1 MMRPILVTIALVL
14 AALACGREDPGRV
27 PPAPEVSVVVSPVAA
42 GPGLRAFPAEIV
54 ATDNVEVATRASG
67 LVRRITVD
75 AGERVRRGQLL
86 VEIDGGDVAA
96 GLAAAEADAELARR
110 YHERIAALE
119 KDGAATPQEL
129 DEAEA
134 GLATAE
140 ARVREARTRLGYVRL
155 ISPIDGVVTRRNV
168 DPGDLIVPGQT
179 ALAIASSAGRKVA
192 ADLPAAEAG
201 RLEPGGA
208 VTVVLPQSSVRLPAR
223 VTRVVPAL
231 AGRSQTFRVEA
242 SVENAGDTPLLP
254 GTYVRLEVIRPGL
267 ETRWIPADAVVR
279 QGQLRGVFVVEDDTL
294 RLRWVRLG
302 ETRSGAVELLAGL
315 RGDVRLVRA
324 PGPELADGSAVTGI
338 EVRDWSPALDPGS
351 AAERPLDVSETAP

>member
-1 MMRPILVTIALVL
+1 MKRTMSVAIALVM

-27 PPAPEVSVVVSPVAA
+27 PPAPEVSVVVSQVAA
-42 GPGLRAFPAEIV
+42 GPGLRAFAAEIV

-67 LVRRITVD
+67 LVREITVD
-75 AGERVRRGQLL
+75 VGERVRRGQLL

-96 GLAAAEADAELARR
+96 GLAAAEAEAELARR

-134 GLATAE
+134 RLATTE

-155 ISPIDGVVTRRNV
+155 VSPIDGVVTRRHV
-168 DPGDLIVPGQT
+168 DPGDLIVPGQP
-179 ALAIASSAGRKVA
+179 ALAIASWEGRKVA

-201 RLEPGGA
+201 RLEPGARVSVLLPESGA
-208 VTVVLPQSSVRLPAR
+208 RLPAR

-231 AGRSQTFRVEA
+231 ADRSRTFRIEA
-242 SVENAGDTPLLP
+242 VLEDEGGTPLLP
-254 GTYVRLEVIRPGL
+254 GTYVRLELTRPGL
-267 ETRWIPADAVVR
+267 VTRWIPADAIVR
-279 QGQLRGVFVVEDDTL
+279 RGQLRGVYVVEDDTL

-315 RGDVRLVRA
+315 GGDVRLVRSPD
-324 PGPELADGSAVTGI
+324 PGLADGSAVTAI
-338 EVRDWSPALDPGS
+338 EVREWSPALDPGS
-351 AAERPLDVSETAP
+351 APERALDVAETAP